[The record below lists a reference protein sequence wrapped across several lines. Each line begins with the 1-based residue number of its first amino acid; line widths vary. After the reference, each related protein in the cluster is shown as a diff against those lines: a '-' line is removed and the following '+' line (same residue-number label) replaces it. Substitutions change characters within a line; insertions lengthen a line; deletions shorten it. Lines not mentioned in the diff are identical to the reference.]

1 MGISRSSLYKR
12 KLTGAKKKKY
22 KKKKS
27 YNKGR
32 ISIEPKLSKFTSIK
46 CHKVRGGN
54 YKFRALKLSF
64 GNFSWKSLMLNA
76 RSRIL
81 SIVKNISSD
90 RLAKKRFLYKNS
102 IIKIASK
109 PFKILISH
117 SANKLKLMYFKKLS
131 NLLILNF
138 INRGYLYAKITSRPG
153 QGASVSGVILE
164 REEIISFINK
174 KKYKKFL

>member
-1 MGISRSSLYKR
+1 
-12 KLTGAKKKKY
+12 
-22 KKKKS
+22 
-27 YNKGR
+27 
-32 ISIEPKLSKFTSIK
+32 
-46 CHKVRGGN
+46 
-54 YKFRALKLSF
+54 
-64 GNFSWKSLMLNA
+64 MLNA
-76 RSRIL
+76 RAKIL

-90 RLAKKRFLYKNS
+90 RLVYVNYLQAKKRFLYKNS
-102 IIKIASK
+102 IIKIASR
-109 PFKILISH
+109 PFKVLISH
-117 SANKLKLMYFKKLS
+117 SANKLQLTYFKKLS